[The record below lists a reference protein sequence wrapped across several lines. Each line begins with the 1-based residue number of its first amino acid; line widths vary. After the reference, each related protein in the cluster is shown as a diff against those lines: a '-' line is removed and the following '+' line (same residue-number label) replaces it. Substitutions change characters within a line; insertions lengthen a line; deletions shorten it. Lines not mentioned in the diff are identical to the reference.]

1 MKKTIL
7 SLMAF
12 IVFTFLF
19 ISCSKKSNITLVGEA
34 HHIKEIQDKELEL
47 YRDFYEKG
55 GRHLFI
61 ERGYSMASYMNFIMR
76 QEEPFK
82 SMLEDGPEADLDF
95 YQAIKDNFPE
105 TIFHGI
111 DAELST
117 FGESWLQFLQKNN
130 FGTEKEY
137 KTIIEVIEQGKKFH
151 SLGYS
156 KDVYRE
162 ECLTKNFFREYK
174 KVKGQPIFGIFGSA
188 HTSKTVM
195 WIKGTPTMGMNLE
208 KKRIHYEEIKLD
220 NVLELIRLSGVKN
233 EK

>member
-1 MKKTIL
+1 MKTKIKITIL
-7 SLMAF
+7 F
-12 IVFTFLF
+12 ILTILF
-19 ISCSKKSNITLVGEA
+19 VSCSKKSDITLVGEV
-34 HHIKEIQDKELEL
+34 HHIKGIQDKELEL

-61 ERGYSMASYMNFIMR
+61 ERGYSMAAYMNMIMH
-76 QEEPFK
+76 QEASFK

-117 FGESWLQFLQKNN
+117 IGEPWLKFLQENN

-137 KTIIEVIEQGKKFH
+137 KTIIEVIEQGKKVH

-162 ECLTKNFFREYK
+162 EYMTKNFIREYK
-174 KVKGQPIFGIFGSA
+174 KVKGQPIFGIFGNA
-188 HTSKTVM
+188 HTSKTIM
-195 WIKGTPTMGMNLE
+195 RRYGLPTMGMNLE
-208 KKRIHYEEIKLD
+208 KKGIHYEEIKLD
-220 NVLELIRLSGVKN
+220 IN
-233 EK
+233 EYLRD

>member
-1 MKKTIL
+1 MKNKIKITIL
-7 SLMAF
+7 F
-12 IVFTFLF
+12 ILTILF
-19 ISCSKKSNITLVGEA
+19 ISCSKKSEITLVGEV
-34 HHIKEIQDKELEL
+34 HHIKGIQDKELEL

-61 ERGYSMASYMNFIMR
+61 ERGYSMASYMNLIMH
-76 QEEPFK
+76 QEGSFK

-117 FGESWLQFLQKNN
+117 IGEYWLKFLQENN
-130 FGTEKEY
+130 FGTEEEY
-137 KTIIEVIEQGKKFH
+137 KTIIEVIEQGKKVH
-151 SLGYS
+151 SLGFS

-162 ECLTKNFFREYK
+162 EYMTKNFIREYK

-188 HTSKTVM
+188 HTSKTIMRRKEV
-195 WIKGTPTMGMNLE
+195 PTMGMNLE
-208 KKRIHYEEIKLD
+208 KKGIHYEEIKLD
-220 NVLELIRLSGVKN
+220 IIEYLRD
-233 EK
+233 